1 MYNKLKQILYK
12 SSFMSGLFITKNVN
26 MIEEL
31 IIKKAKNFFKN
42 IYLVNNSIFL
52 KVSSNASNQDMI
64 SRCIFILEKAI

>member
-1 MYNKLKQILYK
+1 
-12 SSFMSGLFITKNVN
+12 MSGLFITKNVN

-31 IIKKAKNFFKN
+31 IIKKAKIFFKN
-42 IYLVNNSIFL
+42 IYLVNNSIFF

>member
-1 MYNKLKQILYK
+1 
-12 SSFMSGLFITKNVN
+12 MSGLFITKNVN

-64 SRCIFILEKAI
+64 SRCILILEKAI